1 MSKKGF
7 FSAFHEE
14 RMNKKEEEEV
24 VRFRFNRE
32 ADGKGSIK
40 KHFTVEKR
48 VGKAEREKETEKK
61 VKMNEKKDNT
71 RESVQNVK
79 KSTLDNSNKSS
90 NKRTFF
96 RVFRAESNSQ
106 GVDDDDS
113 DEEEEEVTRRFK
125 FNSNTEEDRE
135 VEKKKRKTNSVVVSP
150 RQSSHVKISRR
161 EEDEVKNSNKSA
173 KDNVPTR
180 TSPRKSL
187 AKNKRSIAKMMSMS
201 QSYEATEDNVSP
213 AKSTKPAAKKSEKK
227 KGRKKDKGLT
237 KIDTHFKRISI
248 DDLLKLPET
257 VGDTGLTMDEILD
270 KVDEEIKEHQ
280 AKHEAEMKM
289 LDQTLEKQREKA
301 AVLDRRMEANALL
314 RDRLAE
320 ELTRDKL
327 VELFEE
333 NVSYLTDIREGK
345 IESERHKLFHQNSQ
359 SRQSLL
365 YRMITH
371 PFTDEQVDWTYEEF
385 RRRWMKTTKQ
395 FHQFNEYMWKVLL
408 PECFIKFYMDIFK
421 FTKEE
426 TEIRIKETPM
436 IDD

>member
-14 RMNKKEEEEV
+14 KVNKKEEEEV

-48 VGKAEREKETEKK
+48 VGKAERKKETEKK
-61 VKMNEKKDNT
+61 VKRNEKKDNT
-71 RESVQNVK
+71 RGSGQNIK
-79 KSTLDNSNKSS
+79 KSNLDTSNKNS

-125 FNSNTEEDRE
+125 FNSSVNTEADRE
-135 VEKKKRKTNSVVVSP
+135 VEKKKRKTNPVVVSP
-150 RQSSHVKISRR
+150 GKSSHVKISRR
-161 EEDEVKNSNKSA
+161 EEDEVKNSNKSS
-173 KDNVPTR
+173 KDHVPTR

-187 AKNKRSIAKMMSMS
+187 AKKKRSIAKMMSMS

-213 AKSTKPAAKKSEKK
+213 SKSTKPAAKKPEKK

-280 AKHEAEMKM
+280 TKHEAEMKK
-289 LDQTLEKQREKA
+289 LDQTLEKQREEA
-301 AVLDRRMEANALL
+301 AALDRRMEANALL

-333 NVSYLTDIREGK
+333 NVSHLTDIREGK
-345 IESERHKLFHQNSQ
+345 IVSERHILFHQNSQ

-371 PFTDEQVDWTYEEF
+371 PFTDDQVDWTYEEF

-395 FHQFNEYMWKVLL
+395 FHQFNEYMWKV
-408 PECFIKFYMDIFK
+408 KV
-421 FTKEE
+421 
-426 TEIRIKETPM
+426 
-436 IDD
+436 